1 VFSKKFLKDATERAI
16 ATFAQT
22 AIASLTVSAGLHD
35 VNWVNVASIAGLAT
49 LLSILKSIAATQLGD
64 EDSAS
69 LVNLEKK

>member
-22 AIASLTVSAGLHD
+22 AGASLIVSAGLHD
-35 VNWVNVASIAGLAT
+35 VNWVNVASVAGLAT

-64 EDSAS
+64 ENSAS